1 MLSSANKNHPSLL
14 SWINIIA
21 AAEVVEAVIGEN
33 LSGKDLREEKLR
45 KRQIGLTEMIL
56 RMMYG
61 KLSR

>member
-1 MLSSANKNHPSLL
+1 MLSR
-14 SWINIIA
+14 INIIA

-33 LSGKDLREEKLR
+33 LSGKDQREEKLR